1 MENLQLYIDY
11 IGRTNLFN
19 FIIFASIIVFLIKK
33 IDIASLLEKNQNSIK
48 DDILNSES
56 TKLNSEEKFNEARDA
71 LDNIQSEIDLI
82 FNSSKENANIV
93 GEKYFKN
100 GENTK
105 ATIEENTAKSID
117 NNKLILKND
126 ILKKVSLASIEIAK
140 DYIKNELE
148 NNQELHDKL
157 IDESIESIEGVNL

>member
-33 IDIASLLEKNQNSIK
+33 IDIVSLLEKNQNSIK

-56 TKLNSEEKFNEARDA
+56 AKLNSEEKFNEAKDA

-82 FNSSKENANIV
+82 FNSSKEI
-93 GEKYFKN
+93 
-100 GENTK
+100 
-105 ATIEENTAKSID
+105 
-117 NNKLILKND
+117 
-126 ILKKVSLASIEIAK
+126 
-140 DYIKNELE
+140 
-148 NNQELHDKL
+148 
-157 IDESIESIEGVNL
+157 